1 MNERILQKRLKRLGI
16 AVAVISAA
24 ILAAGSLASFYLRNI
39 LGDALT
45 GQMKSDADQYRT
57 NILRQMDADLQ
68 TLDTLGSL
76 LQYKDAES
84 LIRRFGQTKGHND
97 FEQISFYGSSGTEA
111 AAALPAESV
120 RTVIEE
126 AWKGNSGVSRI
137 YQEDGSGRNIF
148 TYAVPVCP
156 EGAVEGVLT
165 ASVGTDV
172 FLDILQD
179 DTILGRTG
187 YVHLISD
194 SGKVLVRSSNRIVSE
209 DLDTI
214 YDNGY
219 ILPEEKE
226 EISRAMAE
234 GEVCLSS
241 FTYEGSTYQVLLE
254 PVGVNGWYLFCVQ
267 TMQGASR
274 SVYNLMTNMRLIS
287 GGILLLI
294 LVIIAYGY
302 RLIRRGN
309 RELIRNTY
317 YDPLTGS
324 YNRRRFEYEIGPLIK
339 KSCEYSIAALNV
351 RQFKFINEIFG
362 SRAADELLCHIRKV
376 IAENVRAGEYYC
388 RSFEDLFYLFLRDT
402 DRTAIRE
409 RIKKIIDGAAACRF
423 GGRGDYEIL
432 MYCGVV
438 IGSELAE
445 EDPDVQKSMTHVRF
459 ALDTAR
465 TSLKNNIWFYDTELH
480 ETEILEN
487 YIETHMN
494 QALENREFKM
504 FLQPKIDL
512 QTGAVGGAEALVRW
526 VPDTGNMIRPD
537 QFIPVFEKNGFCSSL
552 DMYMAEQACRQIRRW
567 IDAGLCPVPISVNQS
582 RLLFYETDYIDRMRE
597 LLDRYRIPGHMITLE
612 ILEGLAAENAGVL
625 NEKILRLKEL
635 GLRISM
641 DDFGSGYSSL
651 NTLAGL
657 KIDEL
662 KFDRDFLLRLD
673 DKEVDRSR
681 QLVIMN
687 EIVELTK
694 KLNIRTVAEGVETK
708 EHEELIRSFGCGY
721 GQGYYYGR
729 PVSAEVFS
737 EKYLGQK
744 SA

>member
-1 MNERILQKRLKRLGI
+1 MRKGPGEICSPVQSRSARKERWK
-16 AVAVISAA
+16 
-24 ILAAGSLASFYLRNI
+24 GSLPR
-39 LGDALT
+39 
-45 GQMKSDADQYRT
+45 
-57 NILRQMDADLQ
+57 
-68 TLDTLGSL
+68 
-76 LQYKDAES
+76 
-84 LIRRFGQTKGHND
+84 
-97 FEQISFYGSSGTEA
+97 
-111 AAALPAESV
+111 
-120 RTVIEE
+120 
-126 AWKGNSGVSRI
+126 
-137 YQEDGSGRNIF
+137 
-148 TYAVPVCP
+148 
-156 EGAVEGVLT
+156 AVEGVLT
-165 ASVGTDV
+165 ASVSTDV

-274 SVYNLMTNMRLIS
+274 SVYDLMTNMRLIS
-287 GGILLLI
+287 
-294 LVIIAYGY
+294 A
-302 RLIRRGN
+302 
-309 RELIRNTY
+309 
-317 YDPLTGS
+317 

-388 RSFEDLFYLFLRDT
+388 RSSEDLFYLFLRDT

-504 FLQPKIDL
+504 FLQPKVDL

-552 DMYMAEQACRQIRRW
+552 DMYMAEQACGQIRRW